1 MISAELAWDFAK
13 DWVDAWNAHDLE
25 WILSHYA
32 DDIQVTSPI
41 ARQLT
46 GTAEIHGKKAL
57 REYFSVGLAHY
68 PDLSFRLLNVFSGQD
83 SIVLHYVNQNSV
95 QAAEWMRLNEEG
107 KVVEMIAH
115 YEASLESKE

>member
-32 DDIQVTSPI
+32 DQIQVTSPI
-41 ARQLT
+41 ALRLAGADKIQ
-46 GTAEIHGKKAL
+46 GKAAL
-57 REYFSVGLAHY
+57 RDYFATGLAHY

-115 YEASLESKE
+115 YEAALESKE